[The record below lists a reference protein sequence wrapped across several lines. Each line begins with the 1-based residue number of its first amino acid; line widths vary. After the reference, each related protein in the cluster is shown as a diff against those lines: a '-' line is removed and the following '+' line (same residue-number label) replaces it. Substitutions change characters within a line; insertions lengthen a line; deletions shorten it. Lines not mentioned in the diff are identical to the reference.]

1 MSTGLKFGKALP
13 YDVIVCGAGHAGC
26 EAALASARLGA
37 NTLMLTG
44 NLDTIAQ
51 MSCNPAIGG
60 QAKGHMVREIDALG
74 GEMAINTDTT
84 AIQFR
89 LLNASKG
96 PAVQAPRAQCDKKA
110 YQYRMKHVIELQ
122 KNLDLFQAMVQGLIY
137 EGGKVVGVRT
147 NLEVE
152 FYAKTVVVTTGTFLR
167 GLMHVGKNTNK
178 GGRMGDFSAEGLS
191 GSFLKAGIELERLK
205 TGTPARILGSS
216 IDFSHLEEQKGDL
229 DPTLFAFYDTRG
241 IDNVFHVEQP
251 KKGVLD
257 SEHELF
263 HVEQPH
269 QRKLGWLPGQD
280 QVSCWMTYTGADTRQ
295 VVEDNLH
302 LSPMYSG
309 QIEGTGPRYCP
320 SIEDK
325 FVRFADKERHM
336 LFLEPEGRNTNE
348 WYING
353 LSTSLPFAV
362 QLDMLRSIRGLEG
375 VHMLRPAYAV
385 EYDFAPP
392 TQLFPSLESKKV
404 ENLFFAGQI
413 NGTSGYEEAAGQ
425 GLIAGVNA
433 VQKIRGQEA
442 LVLKRHEAYLGVL
455 IDDLVTKGTKE
466 PYRMFSSRA
475 EHRLLFN
482 HSSAELRLVDAI
494 GRLQLV
500 DKHRLIKI
508 KEKSSKVIEW
518 TERLE
523 LERREGESYAL
534 HLRRSHSQEDF
545 PDAIKSESKEVREEV
560 YYRVVFKGYLDR
572 EMKQIEKLKHI
583 DKVKLPEGFD
593 FTEVKGLRSESA
605 QKLIEIAPSSLGQAS
620 RISGVNPAD
629 ISILMV
635 HLEARYGKRAQ
646 GI

>member
-1 MSTGLKFGKALP
+1 MSSGLKFGKVQP

-37 NTLMLTG
+37 DTLMLTG

-122 KNLDLFQAMVQGLIY
+122 DNLDLFQAMVQGLIF
-137 EGGKVVGVRT
+137 EGDKVVGVRT

-191 GSFLKAGIELERLK
+191 GSFLEAGIELERLK

-216 IDFSHLEEQKGDL
+216 IDFSYLEEQKGDS

-241 IDNVFHVEQP
+241 IENVFHVEQSE
-251 KKGVLD
+251 KGVLD

-309 QIEGTGPRYCP
+309 QIEGKGPRYCP

-362 QLDMLRSIRGLEG
+362 QLDMLRSIKGLED

-392 TQLFPSLESKKV
+392 TQLSPSLESKKV

-482 HSSAELRLVDAI
+482 HPSAELRLVDTI
-494 GRLQLV
+494 DRLQLV
-500 DKHRLIKI
+500 DKQRLEKI
-508 KEKSSKVIEW
+508 KEKSSKVLEW
-518 TERLE
+518 TDRLE
-523 LERREGESYAL
+523 LERRAGESYAL

-545 PDAIKSESKEVREEV
+545 PDAMKGESKEVREEV
-560 YYRVVFKGYLDR
+560 HYRIVFKGYLDR
-572 EMKQIEKLKHI
+572 ELKQIEKLKHI
-583 DKVKLPEGFD
+583 DKIKLPEGFD

-605 QKLIEIAPSSLGQAS
+605 QKLVEIAPSSLGQAS

-635 HLEARYGKRAQ
+635 HLEARSGEKSH
-646 GI
+646 